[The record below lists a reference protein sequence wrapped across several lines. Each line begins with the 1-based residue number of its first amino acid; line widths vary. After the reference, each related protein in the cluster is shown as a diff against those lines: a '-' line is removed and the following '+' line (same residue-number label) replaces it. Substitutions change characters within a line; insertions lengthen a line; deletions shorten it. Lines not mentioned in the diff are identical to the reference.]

1 MVFSVKTVIIYRHIY
16 IIYHIITVNIVSAPV
31 MPIKRTRITK
41 HDFFQ
46 TFPSE
51 LPPVACTFEGDS
63 SSVNDESVRNQVV
76 STVLSMRHVLCLGLP
91 GTGKTHLV
99 RRVVDHISE
108 HNTQV
113 RVPDR
118 IKTIFIG
125 PTWQSAK
132 NLSPEGCVIY
142 GSLRVSPE
150 DMRHDSVVIRKC
162 LKMLDGDGIS
172 AVHWILS
179 PLLMIVVDEI
189 AMFTSDL
196 TKYLDI
202 VKTIRMHKHV
212 GGRVWLFGLG
222 DPNQLLPID
231 GERCIL
237 ADRRFATSTQMYI
250 LRTIHRQA
258 ANDPLRACFT
268 AAVHGKLHDNVN
280 RIMRVCSPSQMSESD
295 QQLSVI
301 CVTRAQRDAFN
312 KKRSEHFRRVNIESA
327 ERTGDYS
334 NRDIA
339 YMYKRHKYKSV
350 GMMLNGTHINDA
362 NKYSCTGLFNKYKIS
377 LTVEL
382 CKGDRVAYTIN
393 NYSRSPNYFNNMEGT
408 IIAITDD
415 TVTVLD
421 DLSGGHVYM
430 QYKPYTFGW
439 GRYQSKIKMMPLR
452 LAYAHTLHAA
462 QGMTLRGRCLFILDG
477 LARQPDSFK
486 SNFFATLCSRP
497 SSSDGIYVST
507 KVEPSMIV
515 HCKKA
520 ATFLS
525 QVSRTYFMNI
535 CRHKEKLATDLNA
548 PFAPLSLHEQRMLD
562 QKDAAHKEKRMRMK
576 PPAKRNIPTG
586 AKKANRVTH
595 SKRLTFSKR
604 IPETQS
610 KTTFKT
616 AFDKMFAATKKK

>member
-1 MVFSVKTVIIYRHIY
+1 MFFSVKTVITYKDIY
-16 IIYHIITVNIVSAPV
+16 IIYHIITVNTVSAPV
-31 MPIKRTRITK
+31 MPIKRTQIVK

-46 TFPSE
+46 TYPSE

-63 SSVNDESVRNQVV
+63 SNVNDENVRNQVV
-76 STVLSMRHVLCLGLP
+76 STVLSMRHVLCFGLP

-99 RRVVDHISE
+99 GRVVDYIRD

-113 RVPDR
+113 PVPNQ
-118 IKTIFIG
+118 IQIIFIG

-150 DMRHDSVVIRKC
+150 DMRHERTVIRKC
-162 LKMLDGDGIS
+162 LKMLDGDRIS
-172 AVHWILS
+172 AIHWILS

-258 ANDPLRACFT
+258 ANDLLRACFI
-268 AAVHGKLHDNVN
+268 AAIHGKHHDNVN
-280 RIMRVCSPSQMSESD
+280 KIMKLCDPTQMSGCD
-295 QQLSVI
+295 RPFSVI

-312 KKRSEHFRRVNIESA
+312 RMRSEHLRRMRVESE
-327 ERTGDYS
+327 ERTGTYS
-334 NRDIA
+334 DRDIA
-339 YMYKRHKYKSV
+339 YMYKRHRYKSE
-350 GMMLNGTHINDA
+350 GMMFNGTHINDA
-362 NKYSCTGLFNKYKIS
+362 NKYSCTGLFNKYNIS
-377 LTVEL
+377 STVEL

-408 IIAITDD
+408 VIAITDD

-421 DLSGGHVYM
+421 DLSGEHVYM

-462 QGMTLRGRCLFILDG
+462 QGMTLHGQCLFILDG

-486 SNFFATLCSRP
+486 TNFFATLCSRP
-497 SSSDGIYVST
+497 SSSEGIYVST

-520 ATFLS
+520 AKFLS

-535 CRHKEKLATDLNA
+535 RRHKEKLASDPNA
-548 PFAPLSLHEQRMLD
+548 PFTPLSLYEQRMLD
-562 QKDAAHKEKRMRMK
+562 QEEAAQKEKLTRAK
-576 PPAKRNIPTG
+576 KSTKRNVPTS
-586 AKKANRVTH
+586 AKKASRVIR
-595 SKRLTFSKR
+595 SKKLTFSKR

-610 KTTFKT
+610 NQTFKT